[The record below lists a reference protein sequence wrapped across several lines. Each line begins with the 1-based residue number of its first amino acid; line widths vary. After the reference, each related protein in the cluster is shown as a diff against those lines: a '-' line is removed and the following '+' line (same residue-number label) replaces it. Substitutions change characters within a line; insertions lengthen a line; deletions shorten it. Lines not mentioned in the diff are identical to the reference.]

1 MESMERVTYYTE
13 EGLQRL
19 KDELT
24 QLKTEGRIKVAEQLS
39 EARDKGDLSENAEYD
54 AAKEAQET
62 LERRIAKLE
71 ELMISA
77 RVMNKENIN
86 TSVVTILSKVKIRN
100 KKLKKESTYTMV
112 SEEEADLK
120 DGKVSIESPL
130 GKGLL
135 GKKVGEIAIVDAP
148 AGKIEFEILN
158 ISF

>member
-1 MESMERVTYYTE
+1 MERISYYTE

-24 QLKTEGRIKVAEQLS
+24 KLKTEGRAKVAEQLA

-54 AAKEAQET
+54 AAKEAQEA

-71 ELMISA
+71 SLMVNA
-77 RVMNKENIN
+77 RVMDKENIN
-86 TSVVTILSKVKIRN
+86 TSAVSILSKVRIRN
-100 KKLKKESTYTMV
+100 KKLKKENVYIMV

-120 DGKVSIESPL
+120 EGKISIESPL

-135 GKKVGEIAIVDAP
+135 GKKVGEVAIVDAP
-148 AGKIEFEILN
+148 AGKIEFEILD

>member
-1 MESMERVTYYTE
+1 MESIERVTYYTE

-24 QLKTEGRIKVAEQLS
+24 QLKTEGRFKVAEQLS

-77 RVMNKENIN
+77 RVMSKENIN
-86 TSVVTILSKVKIRN
+86 ISAVTILSKVTIRN
-100 KKLKKESTYTMV
+100 NELNKESTYTMV
-112 SEEEADLK
+112 SEEEADLNDAK
-120 DGKVSIESPL
+120 ISIESPL

-148 AGKIEFEILN
+148 AGKIEFEILD

>member
-1 MESMERVTYYTE
+1 MEKISYYTE

-24 QLKTEGRIKVAEQLS
+24 NLKTKERIKAAEQLS

-54 AAKEAQET
+54 AAKEFQET
-62 LERRIAKLE
+62 LERRISKLE
-71 ELMISA
+71 ELMIHA
-77 RVMNKENIN
+77 RVINKENIN
-86 TSVVTILSKVKIRN
+86 TSVVSILSKVQIRN
-100 KKLKKESTYTMV
+100 KKLGQENSYTMV

-120 DGKVSIESPL
+120 ANKISIESPL

-135 GKKVGEIAIVDAP
+135 GRKVGEIAIIDAP

>member
-1 MESMERVTYYTE
+1 MERVTYYTE

>member
-1 MESMERVTYYTE
+1 MEKISYYTE

-24 QLKTEGRIKVAEQLS
+24 KLKTEGRFKVAEQLS

-54 AAKEAQET
+54 AAKEAQEV

-77 RVMNKENIN
+77 RVISKDDIN
-86 TSVVTILSKVKIRN
+86 TSAVSILAKVKIKH
-100 KKLKKESTYTMV
+100 KKLGKISTYTMV

-120 DGKVSIESPL
+120 AGKISVESPL

-135 GKKVGEIAIVDAP
+135 GKKVGEIAIVEAP
-148 AGKIEFEILN
+148 AGIIEFEILE
-158 ISF
+158 IGF

>member
-1 MESMERVTYYTE
+1 MEKVTYYTE

-24 QLKTEGRIKVAEQLS
+24 QLKTEGRFKVAEQLS

-77 RVMNKENIN
+77 RVMSKENIN

-100 KKLKKESTYTMV
+100 KKLKKEITYMMV

-120 DGKVSIESPL
+120 DSKISIESPL

-135 GKKVGEIAIVDAP
+135 GKKAGEVAIVDAP
-148 AGKIEFEILN
+148 AGKIEFEILD

>member
-24 QLKTEGRIKVAEQLS
+24 QLKTEGRAKVAEQLS

-77 RVMNKENIN
+77 RVMSKDSIN
-86 TSVVTILSKVKIRN
+86 TSAVTILSKVKIRN

-120 DGKVSIESPL
+120 DGKISIESPL

-135 GKKVGEIAIVDAP
+135 GKKVGEMAIVDAP
-148 AGKIEFEILN
+148 AGKIEFEILD
-158 ISF
+158 IS

>member
-1 MESMERVTYYTE
+1 MEKISYYTE

-19 KDELT
+19 KDELSK
-24 QLKTEGRIKVAEQLS
+24 LKTEGRSKVAEQLS

-54 AAKEAQET
+54 AAKEAQEV

-77 RVMNKENIN
+77 RVISKDDIN
-86 TSVVTILSKVKIRN
+86 TSAVSILAKVKIKH
-100 KKLKKESTYTMV
+100 KKLGKISTYTMV

-120 DGKVSIESPL
+120 AGKISVESPL

-135 GKKVGEIAIVDAP
+135 GKKVGEIAVVEAP
-148 AGKIEFEILN
+148 AGIIEFEILE
-158 ISF
+158 IGF

>member
-1 MESMERVTYYTE
+1 MERVTYYTE

-24 QLKTEGRIKVAEQLS
+24 QLKTEGRMKVAEQLS
-39 EARDKGDLSENAEYD
+39 EAREKGDLSENAEYD

-62 LERRIAKLE
+62 LERRIGKLD

-77 RVMNKENIN
+77 RVMSKENIN

-100 KKLKKESTYTMV
+100 KKLKQEHTYTMV

-120 DGKVSIESPL
+120 EAKISIESPL

-135 GKKVGEIAIVDAP
+135 GKKAGELAIVDAP
-148 AGKIEFEILN
+148 AGKIEFEVLN
-158 ISF
+158 IGL